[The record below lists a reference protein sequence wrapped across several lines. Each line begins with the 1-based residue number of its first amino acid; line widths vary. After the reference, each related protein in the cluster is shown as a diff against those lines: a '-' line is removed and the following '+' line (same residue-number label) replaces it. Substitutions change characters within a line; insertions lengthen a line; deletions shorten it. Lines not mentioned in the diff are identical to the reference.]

1 MLIKMS
7 KKYDFTKLV
16 GVFLLL
22 YGLLFLM
29 VLFTTTFNFDINVLD
44 NFFTV
49 GLLILVFTPLG
60 KFIIS
65 FVAAFSIISG
75 IGMIQLKKWGRK
87 LAMYLCGL
95 MILFLVYLVVGII
108 MNIHTGHQTSASL
121 TMGIAIPFLPFALI
135 SIYFVITEFLSKK
148 SETHTNHNDRLL

>member
-1 MLIKMS
+1 MLINMS
-7 KKYDFTKLV
+7 KRYDFTKLV

-29 VLFTTTFNFDINVLD
+29 VLFTTTFDFDINVLD
-44 NFFTV
+44 NFFTG

-65 FVAAFSIISG
+65 FTSIFLIISG

-87 LAMYLCGL
+87 LAMYLCGS
-95 MILFLVYLVVGII
+95 MILFLVHLIIGIT
-108 MNIHTGHQTSASL
+108 MSIHTGHQTSASL
-121 TMGIAIPFLPFALI
+121 AMGIAVSFLPFVLI
-135 SIYFVITEFLSKK
+135 SIYFIISELLSK
-148 SETHTNHNDRLL
+148 RLKNKKNREE

>member
-7 KKYDFTKLV
+7 KRYDFTKLV

-29 VLFTTTFNFDINVLD
+29 VLFSTTFDFDINVLD

-49 GLLILVFTPLG
+49 GLLMLVLTPLG
-60 KFIIS
+60 KFIVS
-65 FVAAFSIISG
+65 FVAVFLIISG

-95 MILFLVYLVVGII
+95 MILFLVYLVVGIT

-121 TMGIAIPFLPFALI
+121 TLGIVTPFLPFVLI
-135 SIYFVITEFLSKK
+135 SIYFVIAELLSKRPGTAK
-148 SETHTNHNDRLL
+148 